1 MTVDSARGPP
11 QASLLAAPGRARGAA
26 GVLKLKPDEPD
37 PIDVPDARPVPSE
50 LPFWGKEVTLG
61 ELRGATIRFA
71 KSKRGKSWLLEH
83 REGAVIFAAWTGDWS
98 TDIFAVTEADVAT
111 FFEQDRLE
119 KERQL
124 DTRRANAETKRQR
137 NGGG

>member
-1 MTVDSARGPP
+1 M
-11 QASLLAAPGRARGAA
+11 
-26 GVLKLKPDEPD
+26 LKLKPDEPD

-50 LPFWGKEVTLG
+50 IPFWEREVTLG
-61 ELRGATIRFA
+61 ELRGGTILFA

-83 REGAVIFAAWTGDWS
+83 REGAVLFAAWTGDWS

-124 DTRRANAETKRQR
+124 ATRRANAEAKRQR